1 MRRVAKKIGPTP
13 KARASFGLIYIKTQK
28 MNTFKNDS
36 DRETQSL
43 LNEEVIIDAK
53 KKQKSTL
60 FNTRNVLL
68 VGGLV
73 ATGGMVGLSGNAKSA
88 ASSHKLGQDRP
99 TIRLSVGC
107 TPQDVLSLLPFEPK
121 SWRGAL
127 LIVSVF
133 VVVVVVV
140 VVAFFCNRLRAREPS
155 DLAPGKG
162 EISSGLFCPSLSFFF
177 SLLFTN
183 KNLLTLSFLFSLLSS
198 LFSLSRAR
206 ENVI

>member
-1 MRRVAKKIGPTP
+1 
-13 KARASFGLIYIKTQK
+13 
-28 MNTFKNDS
+28 MNTFKNDTD

-43 LNEEVIIDAK
+43 LKNEEVIIDAK
-53 KKQKSTL
+53 KKKQKSAV

-88 ASSHKLGQDRP
+88 ASSQNTTLAHALGQDRP

-127 LIVSVF
+127 LIVSVCRRRRRRRF
-133 VVVVVVV
+133 
-140 VVAFFCNRLRAREPS
+140 
-155 DLAPGKG
+155 
-162 EISSGLFCPSLSFFF
+162 LS
-177 SLLFTN
+177 
-183 KNLLTLSFLFSLLSS
+183 
-198 LFSLSRAR
+198 SRAR
-206 ENVI
+206 WGVFVFFSHLPLFGIQKRGGGQNFVTQNL

>member
-1 MRRVAKKIGPTP
+1 VYEKSDP
-13 KARASFGLIYIKTQK
+13 RAAFDIHT

-43 LNEEVIIDAK
+43 LGEEVIIDAK
-53 KKQKSTL
+53 KKQKSAL

-73 ATGGMVGLSGNAKSA
+73 ATGGMVGLSGHAKSA
-88 ASSHKLGQDRP
+88 ASSQNATTAYKLGQDRP

-127 LIVSVF
+127 LMIVSVCRRRRHL
-133 VVVVVVV
+133 V
-140 VVAFFCNRLRAREPS
+140 FC
-155 DLAPGKG
+155 
-162 EISSGLFCPSLSFFF
+162 IVSLSHRSSRDSWGNFA
-177 SLLFTN
+177 
-183 KNLLTLSFLFSLLSS
+183 LSAHFFLFFDKTKTLH
-198 LFSLSRAR
+198 
-206 ENVI
+206 

>member
-1 MRRVAKKIGPTP
+1 
-13 KARASFGLIYIKTQK
+13 
-28 MNTFKNDS
+28 MNTFKNDTD

-43 LNEEVIIDAK
+43 LKNEEVIIIDAK
-53 KKQKSTL
+53 KKKQKSAV

-88 ASSHKLGQDRP
+88 ASSQNTTLAHALGQDRP

-127 LIVSVF
+127 SMIVSLF
-133 VVVVVVV
+133 VVVVV
-140 VVAFFCNRLRAREPS
+140 
-155 DLAPGKG
+155 
-162 EISSGLFCPSLSFFF
+162 SFFF
-177 SLLFTN
+177 YTYRLFCAIFCSLACLPACACVCVRAEKILLSSSKQQFTD
-183 KNLLTLSFLFSLLSS
+183 SFSLLS
-198 LFSLSRAR
+198 LCR
-206 ENVI
+206 ENV

>member
-1 MRRVAKKIGPTP
+1 MFKIFRVCISFFLSFFSRCRRRGGTSPRRCACAKNRTR
-13 KARASFGLIYIKTQK
+13 ARLIYT

-88 ASSHKLGQDRP
+88 ASSQNTTTAYKLGQDRP

-127 LIVSVF
+127 LMIVSL
-133 VVVVVVV
+133 
-140 VVAFFCNRLRAREPS
+140 CLRRR
-155 DLAPGKG
+155 
-162 EISSGLFCPSLSFFF
+162 F
-177 SLLFTN
+177 
-183 KNLLTLSFLFSLLSS
+183 LSS
-198 LFSLSRAR
+198 QFFA
-206 ENVI
+206 

>member
-1 MRRVAKKIGPTP
+1 
-13 KARASFGLIYIKTQK
+13 
-28 MNTFKNDS
+28 MNTFNKNDS

-53 KKQKSTL
+53 KKKQKSAL

-73 ATGGMVGLSGNAKSA
+73 AFGGMVGLSGKSA
-88 ASSHKLGQDRP
+88 ASSQNTMTTAGYKLGQDRP

-127 LIVSVF
+127 LMIVSLF
-133 VVVVVVV
+133 VVVVVV
-140 VVAFFCNRLRAREPS
+140 
-155 DLAPGKG
+155 
-162 EISSGLFCPSLSFFF
+162 SFFF
-177 SLLFTN
+177 YIYRLFCAIFCSLACCPACACVCVRAEKISSLLFLKT
-183 KNLLTLSFLFSLLSS
+183 T
-198 LFSLSRAR
+198 
-206 ENVI
+206 IY